1 MFRRS
6 IILVP
11 AFALML
17 GCDGTAIAPASPDL
31 AFARAPAPQ
40 QTVDVIDEFG
50 TGAGVA
56 GTATLTRTKDG
67 LWVEINATGV
77 VAGHAYT
84 FWFVVFDNSKGCGE
98 AGCGLPDLFTR
109 QAQVTLAN
117 AGGEVAAGATHT
129 FSAHMDRHDLG
140 GSQLLL
146 GDGKGVDNTY
156 KSELHVIL
164 RSHGVEEED
173 AGDLADQLSMVDA
186 FCNLPDVDFPCSD
199 DGVMIFPPVGA
210 PGRS

>member
-17 GCDGTAIAPASPDL
+17 GCDGTAIAPYSPDP

-50 TGAGVA
+50 TGAGVG

-67 LWVEINATGV
+67 LRVDIDATGV
-77 VAGHAYT
+77 VVGHAYT

-98 AGCGLPDLFTR
+98 DGCGLLDLGTR

-117 AGGEVAAGATHT
+117 AGGEVALGVDHR

-156 KSELHVIL
+156 QSELHVIL
-164 RSHGVEEED
+164 RSHGVARVD
-173 AGDLADQLSMVDA
+173 AGELADQLSLVGAHCD
-186 FCNLPDVDFPCSD
+186 LPVVGCSD
-199 DGVMIFPPVGA
+199 DGVMVFPPVGA